1 MTNEELATTKEE
13 LNTETVQEAYEVQ
26 RMTQTVNRLA
36 YTQLVIKMIAAYLV
50 DGMRTPLPLVLLVV
64 VDMLY
69 LQFERNQRGVN
80 AFKIPTVT
88 ILYYVAL
95 SVIWMGW

>member
-1 MTNEELATTKEE
+1 MTVE
-13 LNTETVQEAYEVQ
+13 LNNETIQEAYEVK

-36 YTQLVIKMIAAYLV
+36 YTQIIIKCIAAYLV
-50 DGMRTPLPLVLLVV
+50 GSMHTLVPLVLLAI

-69 LQFERNQRGVN
+69 LQFERNQRGIT

-88 ILYYVAL
+88 LVYYLALLIL
-95 SVIWMGW
+95 WMGW